1 MQLAGGI
8 ASLVS
13 TRQLL
18 FRTEATPSHIP
29 SQRWVVTSRDTAA
42 TYGSFLLGDL
52 TLEYQTFGIP
62 PHQARNMDRHF
73 IVILEGADSV
83 LKSCKKTSSGR
94 EQDIGVFV
102 GILG

>member
-13 TRQLL
+13 MRQLL
-18 FRTEATPSHIP
+18 FGTEATPSHIP

-52 TLEYQTFGIP
+52 RLEYKMFGIS
-62 PHQARNMDRHF
+62 PHQA
-73 IVILEGADSV
+73 
-83 LKSCKKTSSGR
+83 
-94 EQDIGVFV
+94 
-102 GILG
+102 